1 MFKKRTT
8 VFHEPKTKETVRLRL
23 FEKSE
28 KMTNLVDQAI
38 KENTTEEP
46 KMFDLGAKTDIG
58 IENFAKKFHI
68 NPTTFNKK
76 DDD

>member
-1 MFKKRTT
+1 
-8 VFHEPKTKETVRLRL
+8 
-23 FEKSE
+23 
-28 KMTNLVDQAI
+28 MTNLVDQAI